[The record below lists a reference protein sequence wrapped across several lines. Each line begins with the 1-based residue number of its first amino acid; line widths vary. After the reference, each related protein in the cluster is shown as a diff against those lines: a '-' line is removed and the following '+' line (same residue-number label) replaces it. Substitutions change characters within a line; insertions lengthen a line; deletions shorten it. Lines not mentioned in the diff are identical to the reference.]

1 MKYITL
7 RIVFPVGDSYED
19 NIFNVYGTRCLA
31 CFLLSESVNAPSYTI
46 LHPRMDHYIIGDHR
60 SAFGQL
66 TEDEESPK
74 SCQGHK
80 NVLKTLQEHKK

>member
-1 MKYITL
+1 MKTTYLMYMGQDVLHLVLSDKNSGI
-7 RIVFPVGDSYED
+7 
-19 NIFNVYGTRCLA
+19 
-31 CFLLSESVNAPSYTI
+31 LSESVNAPSYTI

-60 SAFGQL
+60 SAFEQL

-80 NVLKTLQEHKK
+80 NVLKTLQEYKK